1 MPSEGIEGRSSQGGG
16 RGRSDRPQIR
26 DPLRG
31 SQIYVVKI
39 LGNFTHLKMRKIGS
53 IFEVWET
60 DFGSPRGHF

>member
-26 DPLRG
+26 DPSRG

-39 LGNFTHLKMRKIGS
+39 LGNFTHSQNEENWID
-53 IFEVWET
+53 FWVWET
-60 DFGSPRGHF
+60 DFGSPGGHF